1 MRPLA
6 ERSAFHTQYV
16 SGDKIKKNELGRVCS
31 TYRERR
37 GVYRVLVMKPEG
49 KSTFVKSR
57 RRWKDN
63 IKMDIQEVGLDWIK
77 VAQDRE
83 RWLAFVDVVMKLQG
97 CSIK

>member
-6 ERSAFHTQYV
+6 ERSAFHIQYV
-16 SGDKIKKNELGRVCS
+16 SGDKIKKNEMGRVCS

-37 GVYRVLVMKPEG
+37 GVHRVLVMKPEG